1 MFSGQIGLHILEGI
15 IQRYFQIYNGEPLLG
30 FWQHFNDE
38 IDFNSI
44 VVGDIYGEPHAE
56 YKLKRCERY
65 FLFLIVQ
72 INIKSIETSLG
83 DPRKIKKSEQPT
95 RTFNPKPILA
105 QIPRYAYL
113 LTIFALLAGIFF
125 PLITP
130 GVPFDHAI
138 QGIATLSLGLVGG
151 ILLFKAA
158 TSDNRRGIF
167 IAVGFALIA
176 ISLVL
181 IYHIQDTV
189 RSLYY

>member
-1 MFSGQIGLHILEGI
+1 MTKWKRLRRLRER
-15 IQRYFQIYNGEPLLG
+15 QRAESEAIKPEAEVTAEITEP
-30 FWQHFNDE
+30 
-38 IDFNSI
+38 
-44 VVGDIYGEPHAE
+44 EPKLAE
-56 YKLKRCERY
+56 R
-65 FLFLIVQ
+65 
-72 INIKSIETSLG
+72 TSLG

-113 LTIFALLAGIFF
+113 LAIFALLAGIFF

-138 QGIATLSLGLVGG
+138 QGIVTLSLGLVGG

-167 IAVGFALIA
+167 IAVGFALIT

-181 IYHIQDTV
+181 IYHIQETV
-189 RSLYY
+189 RSVYY